1 MELGYIFIGVN
12 FDWRDYCEVAGTPGV
27 KLHTVK
33 FFKDG
38 DDAYAHKAENYNK
51 YDFCYVTEIWDN

>member
-12 FDWRDYCEVAGTPGV
+12 FDWCTYYDKENPPDV
-27 KLHTVK
+27 KLQKVK
-33 FFKDG
+33 FFRDG
-38 DDAYAHKAENYNK
+38 DDAYAHEAENYDK